1 MNLKSILCNALSI
14 VLLSSTVSLAF
25 DNFFR
30 PGPIPGPAPTP
41 GPVEWNPNPAPEPDP
56 LPPPPP
62 PGPGHLGFP
71 SQVRFIERA
80 ATSLTFEWQDT
91 SSGEVGYRVYRQPEG
106 GTEILAG
113 TIGAVHIV
121 GGFTDTGLEPDTQ
134 YCYRVEAFNADGD
147 ILPSA
152 PNCGYTNRSEHEG
165 ALVKRLRVL
174 THNVY
179 GFKKSL
185 LAHDCDTR
193 FSTLGESIAIADP
206 PYDIVGMQEHYRSG
220 INTCNPGA
228 LREGI
233 ESTGRYLNDSNRYRF
248 KPDSSAFDFDI
259 DGGLGIY
266 SLHAMSERS
275 EDAWDNF
282 DATFE
287 SPLQGVV
294 FARIDLPGTSIAID
308 TYIVHTYSFSSDGCE
323 RDCLRGELL
332 QLRDRIIERS
342 SRSGNPVLIMGD
354 LNVNGA
360 LKCAGAPPPEG
371 NRASYDDIME
381 ILMDPLDL
389 WCANH
394 PELEGFTSQSGK
406 RLDYILIAQDPRLTN
421 GPYDI
426 VVNNRDDV
434 QVVKWNSGF
443 GPVSDHFGLEAT
455 IEIRQ
460 RVSGPTVPVAVP
472 MMVPQFLRGNSN
484 GDEVVD
490 IGDAIWTLRHL
501 MLGDRDIQCADA
513 ADANDDDRNDIG
525 DAIFTL
531 RSIILGTVDIPAPG
545 PHRCDVDQ
553 TADVLGCAPGPN
565 GECYAF
571 SNPGPLPPS
580 GPGGGVVGT

>member
-1 MNLKSILCNALSI
+1 
-14 VLLSSTVSLAF
+14 
-25 DNFFR
+25 
-30 PGPIPGPAPTP
+30 
-41 GPVEWNPNPAPEPDP
+41 
-56 LPPPPP
+56 
-62 PGPGHLGFP
+62 
-71 SQVRFIERA
+71 
-80 ATSLTFEWQDT
+80 
-91 SSGEVGYRVYRQPEG
+91 
-106 GTEILAG
+106 
-113 TIGAVHIV
+113 
-121 GGFTDTGLEPDTQ
+121 
-134 YCYRVEAFNADGD
+134 
-147 ILPSA
+147 
-152 PNCGYTNRSEHEG
+152 
-165 ALVKRLRVL
+165 
-174 THNVY
+174 
-179 GFKKSL
+179 
-185 LAHDCDTR
+185 
-193 FSTLGESIAIADP
+193 
-206 PYDIVGMQEHYRSG
+206 
-220 INTCNPGA
+220 
-228 LREGI
+228 
-233 ESTGRYLNDSNRYRF
+233 
-248 KPDSSAFDFDI
+248 
-259 DGGLGIY
+259 
-266 SLHAMSERS
+266 
-275 EDAWDNF
+275 
-282 DATFE
+282 
-287 SPLQGVV
+287 
-294 FARIDLPGTSIAID
+294 
-308 TYIVHTYSFSSDGCE
+308 
-323 RDCLRGELL
+323 L

-443 GPVSDHFGLEAT
+443 GPVSDHFELEAT
-455 IEIRQ
+455 IEIRE
-460 RVSGPTVPVAVP
+460 RVSGPTVPVSVP

-531 RSIILGTVDIPAPG
+531 RSIILGTIDIPAPG
-545 PHRCDVDQ
+545 PHRCGVDQ